1 MAYTSKAWKN
11 RVVQYPNRRTLTDT
25 NSESTVYTVA
35 RNEGEI
41 TQEGDAF
48 SAENMNDL
56 ESRIAGGFTDIESEE
71 LIMTLQSGSWSNGTY
86 TIRDSR
92 IHVNGTQETT
102 QIISP
107 ARGIT
112 LDQLKAL
119 NKAFL
124 VDYSQ
129 DEGVL
134 VVKALNTVPT
144 INIPIR
150 IQFRGYY

>member
-1 MAYTSKAWKN
+1 MAYTGKTWKN
-11 RVVQYPNRRTLTDT
+11 RIVQYPNRRTLTDT

-56 ESRIAGGFTDIESEE
+56 ESRIANGFTAVEPEIATV
-71 LIMTLQSGSWSNGTY
+71 TLQASSWSNGTY
-86 TIRDSR
+86 TIYDER
-92 IHVNGTQETT
+92 IHVNNTQETT
-102 QIISP
+102 QVLMP

-112 LDQLKAL
+112 EEQLEAL
-119 NKAFL
+119 VSASII
-124 VDYSQ
+124 DYSQ
-129 DEGVL
+129 DEGIAVF
-134 VVKALNTVPT
+134 KAMGDVPA
-144 INIPIR
+144 INIPVR